1 MAKPAK
7 AAPAAPVAEKKKP
20 TPPAPEQYKFGVTEL
35 AEALGIEPTSVRVK
49 LRNAEIEKAGR
60 SYGWNTQKDFDAV
73 VKQLKS
79 TAKAK
84 DEPAPAPA
92 PATKPKRP
100 AKA

>member
-7 AAPAAPVAEKKKP
+7 PAPVVEKKKP

-35 AEALGIEPTSVRVK
+35 AEALGIEPTSARVK

-79 TAKAK
+79 TAKAPK
-84 DEPAPAPA
+84 EEAPAA
-92 PATKPKRP
+92 PAAKPKGKP
-100 AKA
+100 KA